1 MIKLD
6 LSNYTESTWDEYIL
20 SLAKDPEFKDDIE
33 FFVPDVRTWRRMLV
47 PAVQYLHTHKPS
59 IRIVVHSPI
68 PLSRFQKDFLSSM
81 MIVA

>member
-1 MIKLD
+1 MTKLD

-33 FFVPDVRTWRRMLV
+33 FSVPDVITWRRMLV

-59 IRIVVHSPI
+59 IRMAVHSAI
-68 PLSRFQKDFLSSM
+68 PLNRFQKEFLSSM

>member
-33 FFVPDVRTWRRMLV
+33 FSVPDVITLV
-47 PAVQYLHTHKPS
+47 SAL
-59 IRIVVHSPI
+59 
-68 PLSRFQKDFLSSM
+68 QKLSSS
-81 MIVA
+81 IAPYTAAGAEVNVFRACPRSSCPCSPLPVIPP

>member
-33 FFVPDVRTWRRMLV
+33 FSVPDVITWRRMLV
-47 PAVQYLHTHKPS
+47 PAVQYLHTHRPD
-59 IRIVVHSPI
+59 IGMVVHSAI
-68 PLSRFQKDFLSSM
+68 PLNGFQKELLSSM
-81 MIVA
+81 SIVA

>member
-47 PAVQYLHTHKPS
+47 PAIQYLNTNRPDIKLA
-59 IRIVVHSPI
+59 VHSDV
-68 PLSRFQKDFLSSM
+68 PLARLQKEFLSSM
-81 MIVA
+81 GIVA

>member
-33 FFVPDVRTWRRMLV
+33 FSVPDVRT
-47 PAVQYLHTHKPS
+47 
-59 IRIVVHSPI
+59 
-68 PLSRFQKDFLSSM
+68 
-81 MIVA
+81 